1 MKKSLLYIFASL
13 GLCAGIS
20 SCVPEEII
28 NDTDVARHQIT
39 DLTCAADDEEVTL
52 TWSVPEGWE
61 PTDYLITYNDAAAV
75 AQRVLTEGKQQCT
88 ITGLQNDFEYTFNV
102 QAVYGKAISNMVG
115 VKGKPVTSRIP
126 AKSLAFTTAPATVK
140 DQYVELTWEKPS
152 DRVLNYTLTYYPEM
166 NDQNV
171 VTRTLEA
178 DVTSYRIEGITNEDN
193 YVIQL
198 VANYPKGEAP
208 AAEAKVYFKIAYFV
222 SRTYGAIGQILDF
235 TFNKEEYPG
244 ATDIKWQFPGNEV
257 LEGEN
262 VSWRINSSGIKNV
275 ILSAT
280 VNGKQITWP
289 PIELELRNMAIEAKE
304 FVQDGTNYNGFK
316 GSYPVFSPDGKTVY
330 DITFNKIT
338 SLYAYDLAS
347 GTKKWHYQAA
357 PNQGSYNPLTV
368 NPVTGD
374 IYFGTQTAGHFYCI
388 SPEGT
393 LKWEYTGAGSM
404 QSTSPAV
411 SADGSLVY
419 IIDKVGKCC
428 AINAADGSEKWT
440 AALASPGASMLINGN
455 VLIVAVQNT
464 APSVYFLDAATG
476 AEVAAQISI
485 SNKPTDISGMAVS
498 DDRKT
503 AYLPLMG
510 GGISSIDLATNTV
523 KATNIFATNNVYAP
537 VVASNGFVV
546 AGSKDGCVYALSAD
560 LSKVEWTFIHGG
572 AKKNNVFNYSH
583 MCADDQG
590 RVFVT
595 SGQDQNLVYVF
606 NAADGTVISSERYG
620 DHNAY
625 KQMGGNN
632 FIDGFLFSGFI
643 GNGTVNGALIGQY
656 FGGNRK
662 FWGGPGGDICGS
674 CCVQSPLL

>member
-1 MKKSLLYIFASL
+1 M
-13 GLCAGIS
+13 
-20 SCVPEEII
+20 
-28 NDTDVARHQIT
+28 
-39 DLTCAADDEEVTL
+39 
-52 TWSVPEGWE
+52 
-61 PTDYLITYNDAAAV
+61 
-75 AQRVLTEGKQQCT
+75 
-88 ITGLQNDFEYTFNV
+88 
-102 QAVYGKAISNMVG
+102 
-115 VKGKPVTSRIP
+115 
-126 AKSLAFTTAPATVK
+126 
-140 DQYVELTWEKPS
+140 
-152 DRVLNYTLTYYPEM
+152 
-166 NDQNV
+166 
-171 VTRTLEA
+171 
-178 DVTSYRIEGITNEDN
+178 
-193 YVIQL
+193 
-198 VANYPKGEAP
+198 
-208 AAEAKVYFKIAYFV
+208 
-222 SRTYGAIGQILDF
+222 
-235 TFNKEEYPG
+235 
-244 ATDIKWQFPGNEV
+244 
-257 LEGEN
+257 
-262 VSWRINSSGIKNV
+262 
-275 ILSAT
+275 
-280 VNGKQITWP
+280 
-289 PIELELRNMAIEAKE
+289 
-304 FVQDGTNYNGFK
+304 
-316 GSYPVFSPDGKTVY
+316 FSPDGKTVY

-411 SADGSLVY
+411 SADGSVVY

-572 AKKNNVFNYSH
+572 TMKNNVFNYSH